1 MMRFLLLTLALLLS
15 LWVRPQMLRLPVDSL
30 VDRPDERRPI
40 LAVEAWGEQSAN
52 TVYNELLLGLLR
64 GGELD
69 RELRTRTRNATR
81 ERNSLGY
88 DLGARM
94 QWIGKDSLFGKAGL
108 RPMIGVGHRDVLG
121 TRFTKDAFALAFFGN
136 AEYEGRL
143 AELSGIA
150 HMSMRYQT
158 VGFGVSSGNGRS
170 FVQVQ
175 VVNGQSMNASYIPT
189 AEIFTGMDGRVIE
202 ADLDGYY
209 WNSDTAG
216 SGFGMSKGLGL
227 ALSGRWSTMALSGDL
242 PVEIGFGV
250 QDLGFVMWDDRSVQ
264 LSRDTIINFE
274 GLTVDDIFDLDGVL
288 SDGEQLLDTFGLR
301 YTTGSVS
308 TVLPFRLELNMD
320 FTLANGWYTGFLV
333 QQVNVAGYAPQ
344 FTAYGA
350 KRVGQRTLLG
360 AELTFGG
367 FGGVRLGSRV
377 RHRFGERFWGTLGC
391 SHLPAL
397 VMGRTRGFGLQV
409 GAAFAF

>member
-1 MMRFLLLTLALLLS
+1 MMRWLLLSLALLLS
-15 LWVRPQMLRLPVDSL
+15 LWARPQMLRLPVDSL
-30 VDRPDERRPI
+30 VDRPDDRRPVI
-40 LAVEAWGEQSAN
+40 VMDAWGEQSAN
-52 TVYNELLLGLLR
+52 TVYNELLLGFLR

-81 ERNSLGY
+81 ANNSLGY
-88 DLGARM
+88 DLGARV
-94 QWIGKDSLFGKAGL
+94 QWVGKDSLFGKAGL
-108 RPMIGVGHRDVLG
+108 RPMLSVGHRDVLG
-121 TRFTKDAFALAFFGN
+121 ARFTKDAFSLTFFGN
-136 AEYEGRL
+136 AEYEGIM
-143 AELSGIA
+143 ADLSGSG
-150 HMSMRYQT
+150 HLGMRYQT
-158 VGFGVSSGNGRS
+158 LGFGVSSGDRRS
-170 FVQVQ
+170 YVQVQ
-175 VVNGQSMNASYIPT
+175 VVNGQSMSATYIPT
-189 AEIFTGMDGRVIE
+189 AEIFTGIDGRVIE
-202 ADLDGYY
+202 ADLDGRY

-227 ALSGRWSTMALSGDL
+227 ALSGRWSTMALSGEL
-242 PVEIGFGV
+242 PVEIGVGV
-250 QDLGFVMWDDRSVQ
+250 QDLGFVMWDDRSVR
-264 LSRDTIINFE
+264 LSRDTTINFE
-274 GLTVDDIFDLDGVL
+274 GITVEDIFDLDGVL

-301 YTTGSVS
+301 YRTGSFR

-320 FTLANGWYTGFLV
+320 FTLGNGWYTGFLV

-350 KRVGQRTLLG
+350 KRMGQRTLLG